1 MISSENFKQNI
12 NDFNGCYIF
21 SGYDE
26 ELIKN
31 NINMLSNEFK
41 SLYGDL
47 DLNIF
52 DGIDLSLDTLM
63 ETCDILP
70 LIASKRLVIINRAN
84 NFIDNQGAA
93 SNISSFNLL
102 KKYIK
107 DFPQNTIL
115 IMCYVIDNK
124 RDTIKKNSKI
134 KSLDKLVNVI
144 TFELSNKKTFDFAKT
159 LFQQENYPIGDF
171 ELQYFLNTVP
181 QNIAIIKNEVQKLIN
196 FCNGRSI
203 SQNDINLLQTQNNT
217 EDDVF
222 DLIDLISKKEINKA
236 IALLNELLIKSD
248 QHILVIIS
256 IENQFKKL
264 FSIKNMLKNG
274 ANIEDISVFLKLP
287 QFICK
292 KLLNLSDKFSL
303 EQLENILIQSVEVEK
318 KLKHNCDKKAVL
330 ELFLVNILFI

>member
-181 QNIAIIKNEVQKLIN
+181 QNIAN
-196 FCNGRSI
+196 
-203 SQNDINLLQTQNNT
+203 
-217 EDDVF
+217 
-222 DLIDLISKKEINKA
+222 KK
-236 IALLNELLIKSD
+236 
-248 QHILVIIS
+248 
-256 IENQFKKL
+256 
-264 FSIKNMLKNG
+264 
-274 ANIEDISVFLKLP
+274 
-287 QFICK
+287 
-292 KLLNLSDKFSL
+292 
-303 EQLENILIQSVEVEK
+303 
-318 KLKHNCDKKAVL
+318 
-330 ELFLVNILFI
+330 

>member
-181 QNIAIIKNEVQKLIN
+181 QNIANKKW
-196 FCNGRSI
+196 G
-203 SQNDINLLQTQNNT
+203 T
-217 EDDVF
+217 ET
-222 DLIDLISKKEINKA
+222 NK
-236 IALLNELLIKSD
+236 
-248 QHILVIIS
+248 
-256 IENQFKKL
+256 
-264 FSIKNMLKNG
+264 
-274 ANIEDISVFLKLP
+274 FL
-287 QFICK
+287 
-292 KLLNLSDKFSL
+292 
-303 EQLENILIQSVEVEK
+303 
-318 KLKHNCDKKAVL
+318 
-330 ELFLVNILFI
+330 